1 MKRQKDE
8 PGSSTEKCHESY
20 RQSQNTSST
29 QKSLGAARCRAGKG
43 AEGEKEIAR
52 TPIRPSFLTHGW
64 GPNLSAGNVAKIA
77 NLTSRDLYGQ
87 GPCPPDRTRREMP
100 GKVVAIQHY
109 LVISVVN
116 SYAIGIKKKLA
127 IYIADTAA
135 SFVGCHGAVS
145 NGNRRR

>member
-100 GKVVAIQHY
+100 GKDSKGLRGEVQDGRSPSWG
-109 LVISVVN
+109 LRS
-116 SYAIGIKKKLA
+116 SS
-127 IYIADTAA
+127 AA
-135 SFVGCHGAVS
+135 E
-145 NGNRRR
+145 RRSPFTCRDANK